1 MWILIFIA
9 VSLIVFDQL
18 LDRFF
23 LESFNSLDD
32 SKKYRR
38 NYMDPRIIYS
48 LQSALLFF
56 IIASPQL
63 YALTGK
69 LLSTKGT
76 PLILIHS
83 VVFGVVVY
91 LLMRING

>member
-1 MWILIFIA
+1 MIL
-9 VSLIVFDQL
+9 
-18 LDRFF
+18 
-23 LESFNSLDD
+23 
-32 SKKYRR
+32 KKYSPS
-38 NYMDPRIIYS
+38 YMDPRIIYS

-76 PLILIHS
+76 PLLVLHS
-83 VVFGVVVY
+83 IVFGVVVY

>member
-9 VSLIVFDQL
+9 VSLIIFDQF

-23 LESFNSLDD
+23 LESFIPLDD
-32 SKKYRR
+32 SKKYRYT
-38 NYMDPRIIYS
+38 YMDPRIIYS

-69 LLSTKGT
+69 LLNTKGT
-76 PLILIHS
+76 PLILLHS

>member
-1 MWILIFIA
+1 MIFVA
-9 VSLIVFDQL
+9 VSLVGFDLL

-23 LESFNSLDD
+23 LESFIPLDD
-32 SKKYRR
+32 SKKY
-38 NYMDPRIIYS
+38 NHYYMDLRIIYS

-69 LLSTKGT
+69 LFNTKGT
-76 PLILIHS
+76 PLLLLHS
-83 VVFGVVVY
+83 LVFGVVVY